1 MGETDYGA
9 LFGVELDSGSG
20 DNTADVVTE
29 DTADENA
36 EGENEQEVTDPDESE
51 SGDNAAV
58 GQSSE
63 ENSRYAAARRKAE
76 AERDAAVKKAQDD
89 AKAEAD
95 KYIDGVIASI
105 GMVNPYTKQPI
116 TNRAEYD
123 AYKQQFDIDKK
134 SRVLKGSGM
143 SEEEFKQFV
152 SELPEVKAAREEKE
166 AAEKEARAVREEKAK
181 AMIDEQIAEIG
192 KLNSDIKSIA
202 DLKKAPNYQR
212 FYELVKKGNTLV
224 DAYKLANMEDIM
236 ASGLTATKQAAIN
249 AVSGKKHLDRTTTRG
264 AGAVTVPKDIVDA
277 YRAFNPDVTDAEI
290 QAHYNKYKQ
299 K

>member
-9 LFGVELDSGSG
+9 LFGVELDTGG
-20 DNTADVVTE
+20 GEDAADEVTE

-51 SGDNAAV
+51 GGDNAGV
-58 GQSSE
+58 GQSSD
-63 ENSRYAAARRKAE
+63 ENSKYAAARRKAE

-152 SELPEVKAAREEKE
+152 SDLPEVKAARKEKE
-166 AAEKEARAVREEKAK
+166 AAEAEARAVKEEKAK

-264 AGAVTVPKDIVDA
+264 AGAVTVPKDIADA
-277 YRAFNPDVTDAEI
+277 YRAFNPDATDAEI

>member
-9 LFGVELDSGSG
+9 LFGVELDSGSS

-76 AERDAAVKKAQDD
+76 AERDAAVKKAKDD

-181 AMIDEQIAEIG
+181 AMIDEQITEIG

-264 AGAVTVPKDIVDA
+264 AGAVTVPKDIADA